1 MAVHVYNAT
10 GVSVSP
16 VALNCALC
24 VRQWCVEENNTISCM
39 AYDQD
44 PWGSTRQFGC
54 DIFSKADLCDTVN
67 TVKVLGVIAVCML
80 FVADVFSEKMQ
91 ITAIIAAIGFGISV
105 GIMAML
111 GTLRDNLNDEYT
123 PAQSIEYTIG
133 FWYILGGML
142 LSFVTML
149 LCFLDHTDCCGAKDD
164 IPCLRSQGEDYF
176 GRCSCCYGQNHDVST
191 YNVYNHAYTGR

>member
-1 MAVHVYNAT
+1 MLVH
-10 GVSVSP
+10 G
-16 VALNCALC
+16 
-24 VRQWCVEENNTISCM
+24 R
-39 AYDQD
+39 
-44 PWGSTRQFGC
+44 FGC

-80 FVADVFSEKMQ
+80 FVADVFSEKML
-91 ITAIIAAIGFGISV
+91 ITAIIAATGFGISV

-149 LCFLDHTDCCGAKDD
+149 LCFLDHTVGGGARFRG
-164 IPCLRSQGEDYF
+164 PARTQEQQ
-176 GRCSCCYGQNHDVST
+176 R
-191 YNVYNHAYTGR
+191 